1 VVAGKPGGP
10 ATARV
15 VWARPTSNG
24 GSRITGFEVRAL
36 KVRRDGTV
44 VRQNAKWVRGAG
56 ARALTMRL
64 RPGRYVFV
72 VRARNAE
79 GWSKATVS
87 VRVRAR

>member
-15 VWARPTSNG
+15 VWAKPTSNG
-24 GSRITGFEVRAL
+24 GSRITGFEVAAL

-44 VRQNAKWVRGAG
+44 AWRSTKWVRGAG

-79 GWSKATVS
+79 GWSKATMSGS
-87 VRVRAR
+87 VKAR